1 MSTRAEQFKQVVE
14 KACQCKARHVAS
26 KTIIEGFEGDV
37 VWNGIVEVFDLKGHP
52 EAKRC
57 YAFYFVQD
65 NGETV
70 IKTVL
75 GVPPIDS
82 EVSAVRT
89 AIAGMPRK

>member
-1 MSTRAEQFKQVVE
+1 VSERAEQFKQVVE
-14 KACQCKARHVAS
+14 KAFQCKARHIAS
-26 KTIIEGFEGDV
+26 KAIIEGFEGDV
-37 VWNGIVEVFDLKGHP
+37 VWNGIVEVFDLTGHP

-89 AIAGMPRK
+89 AIAGTPRK

>member
-1 MSTRAEQFKQVVE
+1 MSERIKQFEQAVE

-26 KTIIEGFEGDV
+26 KAIIEGFEGQV
-37 VWNGIVEVFDLKGHP
+37 VWDGIVEVFDLQGHP
-52 EAKRC
+52 KAMRC

-65 NGETV
+65 NGATV

-75 GVPPIDS
+75 GVPPVDS

-89 AIAGMPRK
+89 AIAGTARK